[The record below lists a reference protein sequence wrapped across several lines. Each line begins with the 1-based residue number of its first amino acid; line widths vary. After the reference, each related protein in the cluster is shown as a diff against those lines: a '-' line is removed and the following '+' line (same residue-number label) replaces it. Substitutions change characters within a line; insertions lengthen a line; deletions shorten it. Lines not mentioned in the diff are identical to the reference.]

1 MKFSK
6 RIQQVQPSMTLAIDA
21 KARELR
27 AKGEDIIGF
36 GAGEPDFATPGNV
49 KNAGMEAIRSNQ
61 TRYTP
66 VAGTP
71 ELKDAII
78 TKLKNEN
85 GLDYQANQI
94 VVSCGGKHSFYNL
107 AQVLWEAG
115 DEVIIPAPYWVS
127 FPEIVRLSGALPV
140 IVNTTLESDFKIS
153 PVQLKEAITANTR
166 AVLINSPSNPT
177 GSAYSRQELDALAET
192 ALKAGLL
199 IISDE
204 IYEKIIFD
212 GFSQHSIASLDKEI
226 QRNCV
231 VLNGVSKAYAMT
243 GWRIGYM
250 AAQPEIAAAVTKLQ
264 GQSTSNPC
272 SISQSAAIEALT
284 GPQDEVKRQAE
295 EFQKRRD
302 YLLERFD
309 KIPGVSCYKPVGSF
323 YSFPSFS
330 GVFGKRFK
338 EKIINGSLALTEFLL
353 QEAKVA
359 LVPGIAFGADSHTR
373 VSFATSKEILSKG
386 LDRIADALDSLR

>member
-192 ALKAGLL
+192 ALKAGIL

-212 GFSQHSIASLDKEI
+212 GFSQHSVASLDKEI
-226 QRNCV
+226 QSNCV